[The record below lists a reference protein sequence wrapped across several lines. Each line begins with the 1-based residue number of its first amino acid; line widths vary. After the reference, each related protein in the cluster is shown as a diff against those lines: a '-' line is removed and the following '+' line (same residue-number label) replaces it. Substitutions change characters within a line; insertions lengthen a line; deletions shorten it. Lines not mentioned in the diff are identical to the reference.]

1 MRGTPVI
8 VKMEN
13 PNWSIS
19 EISSPE
25 NAEGFKGGRE
35 KNAKQITWV
44 LLLKAH
50 RAAGCLTH
58 LASAVR
64 RRVSSGRTDRDEGPA
79 VRRRLYSCIKI
90 FLWLSILLLGFEI
103 AAFVKGWRHIRAPD
117 IRGFE
122 LGSVLVAVYAGW
134 VRFRAEYVAPPLQF
148 MANACVVLFLVQSA
162 DRFVLCL
169 GCFWIR
175 FKGVKPVVRNGM
187 NDVEMGEDFPMV
199 LIQMPM
205 CNEREVGLQK
215 DWILL

>member
-25 NAEGFKGGRE
+25 NAEDFKGGRE

-50 RAAGCLTH
+50 RAAGCLTY

-64 RRVSSGRTDRDEGPA
+64 RRVSSGRTDADEGPA
-79 VRRRLYSCIKI
+79 VRRKLYSCIKI
-90 FLWLSILLLGFEI
+90 FLWLSIFLLAFEI
-103 AAFVKGWRHIRAPD
+103 AAFVKGWHISAPD
-117 IRGFE
+117 IRGLSLPSSFE
-122 LGSVLVAVYAGW
+122 LSSFFVAIYAGW

-148 MANACVVLFLVQSA
+148 MANACVVLFLIQSL
-162 DRFVLCL
+162 DRFVLCI

-175 FKGVKPVVRNGM
+175 FKGIKPVVDNGK
-187 NDVEMGEDFPMV
+187 NDVEMGEYFPMV

-205 CNEREVGLQK
+205 CNEREVGL
-215 DWILL
+215 